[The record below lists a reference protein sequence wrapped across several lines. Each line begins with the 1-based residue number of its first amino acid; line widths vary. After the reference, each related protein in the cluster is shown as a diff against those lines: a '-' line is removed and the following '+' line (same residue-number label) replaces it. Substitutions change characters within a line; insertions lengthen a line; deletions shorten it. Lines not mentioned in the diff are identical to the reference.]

1 MSGDESSHCL
11 TFFVSYNLSIRKFL
25 QFCKEANTCICQL
38 LVALGEFEEK
48 NKGQSI
54 IDRMQLIGACFFR
67 CGDVSI
73 KVTDKKQIVKGGIGY
88 IRN

>member
-1 MSGDESSHCL
+1 M
-11 TFFVSYNLSIRKFL
+11 
-25 QFCKEANTCICQL
+25 
-38 LVALGEFEEK
+38 
-48 NKGQSI
+48 

-73 KVTDKKQIVKGGIGY
+73 KVTDKKQIVKEGIGY